1 MEKRMVFGQ
10 KERTLRYDIAAML
23 ALEEAS
29 GGKPTGAI
37 VASLQQW
44 SFTSLVLLL
53 WAGFRHEDRG
63 LTQASVRRALE
74 AYVSEPNAN
83 VRQLRKDITDSI
95 EASAWYK
102 QIEAKDDDDDLDDS
116 TGGAD
121 IP

>member
-1 MEKRMVFGQ
+1 VDKRFVFAQ
-10 KERTLRYDIAAML
+10 KERALRYDIAAML
-23 ALEEAS
+23 ALEDAS

-53 WAGFRHEDRG
+53 WAGFRWEDKN
-63 LTQASVRRALE
+63 LTQATVRKALD
-74 AYVSEPNAN
+74 AYVLEHGSN
-83 VRQLRKDITDSI
+83 VRQLRKDITDAI

-102 QIEAKDDDDDLDDS
+102 QIDTAPDDDEE
-116 TGGAD
+116 GVA